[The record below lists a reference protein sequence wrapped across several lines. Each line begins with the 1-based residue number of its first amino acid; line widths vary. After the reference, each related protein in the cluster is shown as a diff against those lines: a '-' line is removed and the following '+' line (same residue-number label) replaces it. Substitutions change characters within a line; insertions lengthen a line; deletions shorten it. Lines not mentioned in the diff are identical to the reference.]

1 MKEFEMYFTFP
12 APTSKFAFH
21 AHFSPWKEPLTA
33 ACLKFARRTPPWAAP
48 LHHTIVMQDI
58 YLFPVPHVIVAFL
71 LRQELLLR
79 KKLSMNNW
87 IIKISVSVCL
97 LSIASGRVKKEQ
109 LFQQL
114 CLCQLVSWPL
124 GENKCTDPAKYLALL
139 VRNLWTT
146 WLPLIDLFDFGAHL
160 LTMTK
165 KKCLSTHNC
174 DFVIEW

>member
-33 ACLKFARRTPPWAAP
+33 ACLKFARRTPPSVSTTTSHNCDAG
-48 LHHTIVMQDI
+48 
-58 YLFPVPHVIVAFL
+58 YLFIPCAWDVIVAFL

-146 WLPLIDLFDFGAHL
+146 WLPFIDLFGGSWWPLD
-160 LTMTK
+160 
-165 KKCLSTHNC
+165 
-174 DFVIEW
+174 D